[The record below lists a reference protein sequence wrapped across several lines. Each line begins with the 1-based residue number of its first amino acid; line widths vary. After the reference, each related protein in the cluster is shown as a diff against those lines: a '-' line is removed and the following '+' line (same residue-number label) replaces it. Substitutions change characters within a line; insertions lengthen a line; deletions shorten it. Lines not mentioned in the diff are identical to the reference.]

1 MAART
6 PRLAPE
12 VRRTQLLDVT
22 LDLITEEGFAAVT
35 VEAVA
40 RRAGV
45 TRPVIYDQFGDLDG
59 LLVALLDREEEA
71 ALTPLLAIVG
81 QDLGDDV
88 DPEAF
93 LVYAVQTFF
102 EAVLAAPRTWRLVVM
117 PPRGRTPELEA
128 RVGASRAVI
137 VARVAALLRW
147 GIERR
152 GGPDGLD
159 AELFARIVVAAGEDG
174 VRLML
179 DHPERFPPQRLADLA
194 REGIA
199 LLPPDARPAGQ
210 APPTLPDLGPPRVTP
225 APAAGTRMP
234 QADRRRQLIGVALE
248 LVAHEGFDAL
258 TMEEVARRAGVSK
271 VVVYRSFANVGVLLL
286 ALLRVA
292 DRRTSATLE
301 RLLPTDPSGRT
312 PASLLG
318 EALAAL
324 LAAAEHDPPLWRLAL
339 LRPELAPK
347 PVQAI
352 IDRRRSA
359 LAKQLRPLVRWG
371 LDGVGAEASGVDVE
385 VLTRL
390 LLSAGEELVRVV
402 LDEPRTPADEVLGN
416 VWALLDRLPVVG
428 SDA

>member
-1 MAART
+1 MASRT

-59 LLVALLDREEEA
+59 LLVALLDREEAA

-81 QDLGDDV
+81 EDLGDDV

-93 LVYAVQTFF
+93 LVYAVETFF
-102 EAVLAAPRTWRLVVM
+102 TAVLDAPRTWRLVVM

-128 RVGASRAVI
+128 RVTASRAVI
-137 VARVAALLRW
+137 VARVAALLAW
-147 GIERR
+147 GIDRR

-159 AELFARIVVAAGEDG
+159 PALLARIVVAAGEDG
-174 VRLML
+174 VRMML
-179 DHPERFPPQRLADLA
+179 DDPDRFPPRRLAVLA
-194 REGIA
+194 REGLA
-199 LLPPDARPAGQ
+199 LLPPDATPAG
-210 APPTLPDLGPPRVTP
+210 APAPSLPVRPPRAEPEPP
-225 APAAGTRMP
+225 APGRRMP
-234 QADRRRQLIGVALE
+234 QADRRRQLIGVALD
-248 LVAHEGFDAL
+248 LVAAEGFDAL

-301 RLLPTDPSGRT
+301 RLLPTDPTGRT

-324 LAAAEHDPPLWRLAL
+324 LAAAERDPPLWRLAL

-371 LDGVGAEASGVDVE
+371 LDGVGARASGVDVE

-402 LDEPRTPADEVLGN
+402 LDEPRTPADELLET
-416 VWALLDRLPVVG
+416 VWALLDRLPV
-428 SDA
+428 AP